1 MKACEWVK
9 FISRL
14 EIHEAF
20 CAWNILS
27 SNDDIVEKEKRG
39 RERERERAREK
50 CDWSM
55 DMEDSDPLI
64 TICAFTIQMIFF
76 AFYP

>member
-14 EIHEAF
+14 QIHEAF

-27 SNDDIVEKEKRG
+27 SNADIVEKEKRG
-39 RERERERAREK
+39 SWEREREREWE
-50 CDWSM
+50 WNM
-55 DMEDSDPLI
+55 EMEDSDPLI
-64 TICAFTIQMIFF
+64 TICAFTFQMIFC